1 MSTWR
6 SAPPE
11 SLLLLPGSLP
21 PLKQQDHPLCHLQ
34 QPDPLVASGFLFNL
48 LNYLPTQPSTTL
60 ALRDPLWV
68 VLYRQV
74 FIFFSL
80 PVLKHCDLIYVIIMI
95 IFVFIY
101 NRMQRE
107 VC

>member
-6 SAPPE
+6 IAP
-11 SLLLLPGSLP
+11 SLSQPPGPLP
-21 PLKQQDHPLCHLQ
+21 PLQQPDHPLCHLQ
-34 QPDPLVASGFLFNL
+34 QPDPLVASSFLFNPL
-48 LNYLPTQPSTTL
+48 DYLPIQPSTTST
-60 ALRDPLWV
+60 LRDPLWV

-74 FIFFSL
+74 FIIFSL

-107 VC
+107 V